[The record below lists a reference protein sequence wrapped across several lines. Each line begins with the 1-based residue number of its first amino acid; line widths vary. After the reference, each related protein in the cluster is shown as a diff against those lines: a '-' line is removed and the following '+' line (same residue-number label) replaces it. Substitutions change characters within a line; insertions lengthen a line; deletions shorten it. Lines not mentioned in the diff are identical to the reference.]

1 MRHLDDVAFPPAGHA
16 GRVQLLIGRTQGVR
30 EDVDVETVD
39 VTESNDPHVV
49 SPAEGGTLLRGAPWS
64 RLVIVGDSVA
74 QGISEPRLGYRSEPW
89 SSLVIAALREVRPDL
104 AHLNL
109 GERDLLTAQV
119 RESQL
124 QPALDF
130 KPDLVIALCGGNDGL
145 RKVFDPDAAES
156 ELEALFAPLRETGG
170 TLVTSGFFDIIG
182 NPHFDARYRDVARE
196 RLAVLSQRMKA
207 VSERLDAVYVDMQSH
222 PTGREESVW
231 STDGIHLNA
240 RGQAVLGTEIIRALG
255 ARLGNA

>member
-1 MRHLDDVAFPPAGHA
+1 MDTEMDTACM
-16 GRVQLLIGRTQGVR
+16 
-30 EDVDVETVD
+30 
-39 VTESNDPHVV
+39 TESDDPHVL
-49 SPAEGGTLLRGAPWS
+49 SPAQGGELLRGAPWT

-74 QGISEPRLGYRSEPW
+74 QGISEPRRGYRFEPW
-89 SSLVIAALREVRPDL
+89 STLVVDALREVRPELVHLDL
-104 AHLNL
+104 
-109 GERDLLTAQV
+109 GQRDLLTAQV

-145 RKVFDPDAAES
+145 RKVFDPDAAER
-156 ELEALFAPLRETGG
+156 ELEALLAPLREAAG

-182 NPHFDARYRDVARE
+182 NPYFDPRYRDVARE
-196 RLAVLSQRMKA
+196 RLAVLSQRMRS
-207 VSERLDAVYVDMQSH
+207 VSARLDGVYVDMQTH

-240 RGQAVLGTEIIRALG
+240 RGQAVLGTEIIRALA
-255 ARLGNA
+255 ARLGNV

>member
-1 MRHLDDVAFPPAGHA
+1 MATIDL
-16 GRVQLLIGRTQGVR
+16 
-30 EDVDVETVD
+30 
-39 VTESNDPHVV
+39 TESNDPHVL
-49 SPAEGGTLLRGAPWS
+49 SPEQGGALLRGASWT
-64 RLVIVGDSVA
+64 RLAIVGDSVA
-74 QGISEPRLGYRSEPW
+74 QGISEPRRGYHLETW
-89 SSLVIAALREVRPDL
+89 SSLVIAALREVRPEL
-104 AHLNL
+104 VHINL
-109 GERDLLTAQV
+109 GQRDLVTAQV

-145 RKVFDPDAAES
+145 RKVFDPDAAERD
-156 ELEALFAPLRETGG
+156 LETLFTPLRETAG

-182 NPHFDARYRDVARE
+182 NPHFDPRYRDMARE
-196 RLAVLSQRMKA
+196 RLAVLSLRMRA
-207 VSERLDAVYVDMQSH
+207 VSERLDAVYVDMQTH

-255 ARLGNA
+255 ARLGNV